1 MATDLKIDHARI
13 NAAIAKAEETTS
25 GEITCVIKAKALDY
39 SGTPLGWAA
48 ALAMIVPIGMAG
60 AGLLPHEWLAPLLSK
75 IMGWYSIGVSGRFE
89 TWEIVLGYAALQLA
103 VFGLIYLLINFTP
116 LKLWMTPKATRARKA
131 HEKAMEQF
139 YARGLHLTQGHTGV
153 MIFCALE
160 ERYVEVIADEGIFTK
175 VDKALWNDT
184 VAVLLKNIKQGD
196 LTAGF
201 VEAVAACGVALTAH
215 FPPDADNPNELPDVL
230 IEI

>member
-1 MATDLKIDHARI
+1 MTDLKIDHARI
-13 NAAIAKAEETTS
+13 NAAIAKAEEATS

-48 ALAMIVPIGMAG
+48 ALAMIVPVGLAG

-75 IMGWYSIGVSGRFE
+75 IMGWYAIGVSGEFA

-103 VFGLIYLLINFTP
+103 VFAIAYVLINFTP
-116 LKLWMTPKATRARKA
+116 LKLAMTPKATRARKA
-131 HEKAMEQF
+131 HEKALEQF
-139 YARGLHLTQGHTGV
+139 YARGLHLTKAQTGV

-160 ERYVEVIADEGIFTK
+160 EHYVEVIADEGIYSK

-184 VAVLLKNIKQGD
+184 VAVLLKNIKKGD

-201 VEAVAACGVALTAH
+201 VEAVAACGLALAAH
-215 FPPDADNPNELPDVL
+215 FPPDDDNPNELPDVL